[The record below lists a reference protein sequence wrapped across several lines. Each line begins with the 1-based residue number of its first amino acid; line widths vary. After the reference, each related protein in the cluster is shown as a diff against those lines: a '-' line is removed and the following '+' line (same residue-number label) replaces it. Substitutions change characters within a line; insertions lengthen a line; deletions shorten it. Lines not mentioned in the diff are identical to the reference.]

1 MKYFQKLALGILFSF
16 LVIQCSDES
25 KNYDSS
31 KSQQF
36 RILDEIPQHIQEL
49 ENVTMFEGDSEPRYS
64 IELIQ
69 EQVFGGTGEPI
80 LRSIIRSTVD
90 DQGKVIILE
99 SDFTRT
105 LPYFTK
111 LHVYNADGTYRTQIG
126 GPGEG
131 PGEYGLLFIVEVKAG
146 KVFLIDFTHERLN
159 VYSAED
165 FSFERSTQIEQWDIL
180 EYEFVQG
187 LGFPEIKT
195 RNDGNHLALFYDE
208 ENQSTKFLLMDTDG
222 NMLDFVPLTFP
233 TRKTT
238 NKLAGLKVWPYMG
251 RTITALSNEDAL
263 YSIWTQDFLIKKYDA
278 NGVYQSA
285 IYYPIKGA
293 LFSPDEFAKTLK
305 FKTRG
310 IMEVF
315 KVNNVEVPESFTIA
329 EDIRVDDENRIW
341 VAVPVGEERESY
353 EWWILEE
360 SGQLLAK
367 LLLPLDQKIF
377 DIKNGYLYSKRK
389 NEETDTES
397 VIKYR
402 IELSEKN

>member
-1 MKYFQKLALGILFSF
+1 MKYFHKLVLVILLSFS
-16 LVIQCSDES
+16 VIQCSDKSE
-25 KNYDSS
+25 NYDSS

-49 ENVTMFEGDSEPRYS
+49 ENVTVFPGDSEPRYS

-90 DQGKVIILE
+90 DQGKVIVLE

-131 PGEYGLLFIVEVKAG
+131 PGEYALLFIVEVKAG
-146 KVFLIDFTHERLN
+146 KVFLIDFTYERLN

-165 FSFERSTQIEQWDIL
+165 FSFERSTQIEQWGIL
-180 EYEFVQG
+180 EHEFVQG

-195 RNDGNHLALFYDE
+195 RNDGNHLALFGDE
-208 ENQSTKFLLMDTDG
+208 DNHLIKLLLMDTDG
-222 NMLDFVPLTFP
+222 NVLDFEPVAFP
-233 TRKTT
+233 KRKTAIT
-238 NKLAGLKVWPYMG
+238 AGFNMMPYTG
-251 RTITALSNEDAL
+251 RTVTALSNEDEL

-305 FKTRG
+305 FKTRD

-315 KVNNVEVPESFTIA
+315 KVNDVEVPESFTIA
-329 EDIRVDDENRIW
+329 EDMRVDDENRIW
-341 VAVPVGEERESY
+341 VAIPAGEQRESY
-353 EWWILEE
+353 EWWVLEE
-360 SGQLLAK
+360 SGVLLAK

-377 DIKNGYLYSKRK
+377 DIRNGYLYSKRM

-397 VIKYR
+397 VVKYR
-402 IELSEKN
+402 IKLTEKN

>member
-1 MKYFQKLALGILFSF
+1 MKYFQNLILGILLFSF
-16 LVIQCSDES
+16 IIQCSDKS
-25 KNYDSS
+25 DDFDDS

-36 RILDEIPQHIQEL
+36 RILEDIPQHVQEL
-49 ENVTMFEGDSEPRYS
+49 ENVRVFAGGSEPRYS

-69 EQVFGGTGEPI
+69 EQIFAGTEEQELPRI
-80 LRSIIRSTVD
+80 QNSVVD
-90 DQGKVIILE
+90 DQGNVIILD

-105 LPYFTK
+105 FPHFTK
-111 LHVYNADGTYRTQIG
+111 LHVYNADGTYHTQIG

-146 KVFLIDFTHERLN
+146 RVFLIDFTYERLN

-165 FSFERSTQIEQWDIL
+165 FSFERSTQIEQWGIL
-180 EYEFVQG
+180 EHEFVQG

-195 RNDGNHLALFYDE
+195 RNDGNHLALFGDE
-208 ENQSTKFLLMDTDG
+208 DDHLIKFLLMDTDG
-222 NMLDFVPLTFP
+222 NALDFEPLTFP
-233 TRKTT
+233 SRKTT
-238 NKLAGLKVWPYMG
+238 ITAGLNMMPYMG
-251 RTITALSNEDAL
+251 RTVTALSNEDAL

-305 FKTRG
+305 FKTRD

-315 KVNNVEVPESFTIA
+315 KVNDVEVPESFTIA
-329 EDIRVDDENRIW
+329 EDMRVDDENRVW
-341 VAVPVGEERESY
+341 VAIPSGEQRESY
-353 EWWILEE
+353 EWWVLEE
-360 SGQLLAK
+360 SGELLAK

-389 NEETDTES
+389 NEETNTES
-397 VIKYR
+397 VVKYR
-402 IELSEKN
+402 IKLSEKN